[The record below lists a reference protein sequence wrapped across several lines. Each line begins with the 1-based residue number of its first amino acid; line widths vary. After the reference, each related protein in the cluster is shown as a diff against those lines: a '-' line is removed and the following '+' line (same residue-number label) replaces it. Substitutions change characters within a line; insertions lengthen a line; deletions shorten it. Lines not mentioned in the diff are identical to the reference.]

1 MWEHSNLMS
10 SGTKTTEALG
20 DNAHLIVRL
29 PDSSWWHHDHV
40 ITLRMRHCQSASE
53 YHTNCCWNIC
63 LHSAHVQRGAWATN
77 HYKLTGGLQ
86 FPIVQICG
94 NITVSKKC
102 HCTQNKLLWYL
113 EVRRLSDL
121 LWLYFSPLQHSDV
134 SLTCHKASQL
144 VFRVTGN
151 RIIQTSWVSL
161 AQVHHHQNC
170 WTKKK
175 STKET
180 IKPCTNEVKVT

>member
-10 SGTKTTEALG
+10 SGTKNTEALG
-20 DNAHLIVRL
+20 DNAHLIVRQ

-40 ITLRMRHCQSASE
+40 ITWRMRHCQSASE

-113 EVRRLSDL
+113 KVRRLSVTYSGCTFL
-121 LWLYFSPLQHSDV
+121 LYNTQMSAWPVTRLLSW
-134 SLTCHKASQL
+134 SLGLLA
-144 VFRVTGN
+144 TG
-151 RIIQTSWVSL
+151 
-161 AQVHHHQNC
+161 
-170 WTKKK
+170 
-175 STKET
+175 
-180 IKPCTNEVKVT
+180 

>member
-10 SGTKTTEALG
+10 SGTKNTEALG

-86 FPIVQICG
+86 FPIVHICG

-113 EVRRLSDL
+113 ESEDSVTYSGCTFLLYNTQMSAWPVTRLLSWSLGL
-121 LWLYFSPLQHSDV
+121 L
-134 SLTCHKASQL
+134 A
-144 VFRVTGN
+144 TG
-151 RIIQTSWVSL
+151 
-161 AQVHHHQNC
+161 
-170 WTKKK
+170 
-175 STKET
+175 
-180 IKPCTNEVKVT
+180 